1 LKTTTELKKILEIS
15 LLEDG
20 LAMAGCE
27 LENELDCKRLGAAFI
42 VLAHENFMFRA
53 SLLAA
58 ADALRKSPSEAKEL
72 TELSKRSAAAR
83 MFMDPN
89 KKHSN

>member
-1 LKTTTELKKILEIS
+1 
-15 LLEDG
+15 
-20 LAMAGCE
+20 MAGCE

-42 VLAHENFMFRA
+42 VLAHESRYFA
-53 SLLAA
+53 AALLAS
-58 ADALRKSPSEAKEL
+58 ADALRESPAEAKEL
-72 TELSKRSAAAR
+72 TDLSKRSAAAR